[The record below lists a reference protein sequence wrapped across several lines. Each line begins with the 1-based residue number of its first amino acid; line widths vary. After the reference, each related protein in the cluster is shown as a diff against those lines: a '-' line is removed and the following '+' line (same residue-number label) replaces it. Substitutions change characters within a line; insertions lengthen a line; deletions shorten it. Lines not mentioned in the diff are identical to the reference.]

1 MIRRIVSPAVPEPA
15 PGSFSNCLVVGD
27 TVYLSGLHAG
37 AEAAGMTVAQQ
48 TAKVLGMIEALVNA
62 AGATKQDIVK
72 LTIYLTDVGTRAEV
86 SQARREFFTG
96 DFPCSTLVGIA
107 ALAAPGAA
115 VEIDAVA
122 IVGAST
128 H

>member
-15 PGSFSNCLVVGD
+15 PGLFSNCLVVGD

-37 AEAAGMTVAQQ
+37 AEAAGMSVAQQ
-48 TAKVLGMIEALVNA
+48 TAKVLGMIETLVVA

-72 LTIYLTDVGTRAEV
+72 LTIYLTDIGKRAEV
-86 SQARREFFTG
+86 SEARRAFFTG

-122 IVGAST
+122 IIGPST
-128 H
+128 R